1 MSVTNAALLLA
12 SIGYFAVD
20 DAKKDDAEA
29 IKGKWVAVSIKQG
42 GFSAP
47 DEVVKSFKFDFDGKN
62 YTNTAAGGQ
71 SEEGGYTLD
80 STKSPK
86 TIDFDIKTGNDKGKK
101 QLGIYK
107 LDGDKLT
114 IVASSAGSTD
124 RPKSIE
130 PEANSRELV
139 IVLER
144 EKP

>member
-1 MSVTNAALLLA
+1 MFLANSAMLLV
-12 SIGYFAVD
+12 SIGFLAVD

-29 IKGKWVAVSIKQG
+29 LKGKWVAVSIKQG
-42 GFSAP
+42 GMSLPEEVAKEFKFKFDGKEYVNSAP
-47 DEVVKSFKFDFDGKN
+47 D
-62 YTNTAAGGQ
+62 Q
-71 SEEGGYTLD
+71 SEEGGYTID
-80 STKSPK
+80 SSKSPK

-101 QLGIYK
+101 QLGVYK

-114 IVASSAGSTD
+114 IVASFAGETE

-130 PEANSRELV
+130 PGANDPVLV

>member
-1 MSVTNAALLLA
+1 MCLANSAMLLV
-12 SIGYFAVD
+12 SIAFLTFD

-29 IKGKWVAVSIKQG
+29 LKGKWVAVSIKQG
-42 GFSAP
+42 GMSVP
-47 DEVVKSFKFDFDGKN
+47 DEVVKTFKFSFDGKEYVN
-62 YTNTAAGGQ
+62 SATGQ
-71 SEEGGYTLD
+71 SEEGGYKID
-80 STKSPK
+80 SSKSPK

-114 IVASSAGSTD
+114 IIAAPAGETD
-124 RPKSIE
+124 RPKSLE
-130 PEANSRELV
+130 PEDEAKVLV